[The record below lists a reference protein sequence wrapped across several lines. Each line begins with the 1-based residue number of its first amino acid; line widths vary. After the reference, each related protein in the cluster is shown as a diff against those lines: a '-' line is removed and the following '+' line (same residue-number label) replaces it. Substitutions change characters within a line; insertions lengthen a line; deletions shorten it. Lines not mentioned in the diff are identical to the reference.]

1 MTAST
6 PSLTST
12 PEERESDRTDE
23 VLALLEDDYS
33 RAILEAIHAE
43 PRSARDL
50 VEECAASRATIYR
63 RLDRL
68 DDAGLAESWL
78 SYDADGHHRTV
89 FEATL
94 DAVTVGLDADG
105 IGVTVATDDAEGPA
119 DGSVAGD

>member
-1 MTAST
+1 MTSYTSPPT
-6 PSLTST
+6 PTT
-12 PEERESDRTDE
+12 DEPDPDRTDE

-33 RAILEAIHAE
+33 RSILEAVHAE

-50 VEECAASRATIYR
+50 VEVCDASRATVYR

-68 DDAGLAESWL
+68 DDVGLVDSWL

-94 DAVTVGLDADG
+94 DAVTVGLGADG
-105 IGVTVATDDAEGPA
+105 IGVTITTDDVTA

>member
-1 MTAST
+1 MTAYT
-6 PSLTST
+6 PPPT
-12 PEERESDRTDE
+12 PATDESDPDRTDE

-33 RAILEAIHAE
+33 RSILEAIHAE
-43 PRSARDL
+43 PRPARDL
-50 VEECAASRATIYR
+50 VAVCDASRATVYR

-68 DDAGLAESWL
+68 EDAGLVESWL

-94 DAVTVGLDADG
+94 DAVTVGLDDDG
-105 IGVTVATDDAEGPA
+105 IGVTVTTDDAPA

>member
-1 MTAST
+1 MTSYT
-6 PSLTST
+6 PPPT
-12 PEERESDRTDE
+12 PDEQQDTDRTDE

-33 RAILEAIHAE
+33 RAILEALHAD
-43 PRSARDL
+43 PRPARGL
-50 VEECAASRATIYR
+50 VEACDASRATIYR

-68 DDAGLAESWL
+68 EDAGLVDSWL

-94 DAVTVGLDADG
+94 DAVTVGLDGDG
-105 IGVTVATDDAEGPA
+105 IGVTVTTDDAAA

>member
-1 MTAST
+1 MTSYK
-6 PSLTST
+6 PSPGRPTD
-12 PEERESDRTDE
+12 EREPIRTDE

-33 RAILEAIHAE
+33 RAILEAVHAE

-50 VEECAASRATIYR
+50 VEECEASRATIYR

-68 DDAGLAESWL
+68 DDAGLVESWL

-89 FEATL
+89 FEATV

-105 IGVTVATDDAEGPA
+105 IGVTVETDDGAAEG
-119 DGSVAGD
+119 SVLGD

>member
-1 MTAST
+1 MTSYT
-6 PSLTST
+6 PPPT
-12 PEERESDRTDE
+12 PTTDEPDPDRTDE

-33 RAILEAIHAE
+33 RSILEAVHAE

-50 VEECAASRATIYR
+50 VEVCDASRATVYR

-68 DDAGLAESWL
+68 DDVGLVESWL

-105 IGVTVATDDAEGPA
+105 IGVTITTDDATA
-119 DGSVAGD
+119 DGSVTGD

>member
-1 MTAST
+1 MTSYTSPPT
-6 PSLTST
+6 PTT
-12 PEERESDRTDE
+12 DEPDSDRTDE

-33 RAILEAIHAE
+33 RSILEAVHAE

-50 VEECAASRATIYR
+50 VEVCDASRATVYR

-68 DDAGLAESWL
+68 DDVGLVDSWL

-94 DAVTVGLDADG
+94 DAVTVGLGADG
-105 IGVTVATDDAEGPA
+105 IGVTITTDDVTA
-119 DGSVAGD
+119 DGSVVGD